1 MLDRCRERNWLK
13 ARGRQRTDS
22 THVLARIRA
31 INRLEC
37 VCETMRHTLNS
48 LAVVVPEWLK
58 SWTPPEW
65 VDRYGWRIEDFRLP
79 TGAEQRHQYAEQV
92 GRDGYALLTA
102 AFGPTAPSW
111 LRSVP
116 AVQTLRRVWVQQF
129 HAQADRICWRTEE
142 EGIPP
147 SSAFISSPWRL
158 DRLGRT
164 AKGLL
169 TLLEELQVLGVGF
182 VSLREGFDLATPAG
196 RLMAGVLASVAA
208 YETEVRKE
216 RQLAGIAK
224 AKTEGKRWGGRK
236 TGTRVRL
243 TEEKEDVIRQLHG
256 QGKSVAFISRT
267 VGLTRKTVYRA
278 LSREVATG

>member
-1 MLDRCRERNWLK
+1 M
-13 ARGRQRTDS
+13 
-22 THVLARIRA
+22 
-31 INRLEC
+31 C
-37 VCETMRHTLNS
+37 V
-48 LAVVVPEWLK
+48 
-58 SWTPPEW
+58 
-65 VDRYGWRIEDFRLP
+65 
-79 TGAEQRHQYAEQV
+79 
-92 GRDGYALLTA
+92 
-102 AFGPTAPSW
+102 
-111 LRSVP
+111 
-116 AVQTLRRVWVQQF
+116 
-129 HAQADRICWRTEE
+129 
-142 EGIPP
+142 
-147 SSAFISSPWRL
+147 WRL

-169 TLLEELQVLGVGF
+169 TLLDELQVLGVGF

-236 TGTRVRL
+236 AGTRVRL

-256 QGKSVAFISRT
+256 QGKSVAFIARA

-278 LSREVATG
+278 LSRSVTTP